1 MSSVLGRAR
10 VAPPPPRAFVI
21 CYCPHHPS
29 RPPGRSHAS
38 PAPARGTVKPDRSK
52 WISVEERRCRLSVKL
67 RPRQEEGDPSPE
79 STSFSAGVGSWGGR
93 TSLLWQN
100 EFNGGK
106 NYWIAGELQEN
117 CRKASVGTAQGPVDG
132 KISMCLALGCNFSQG
147 LFLSRHFLLAR
158 WVVVECNHPM
168 YECGVDC
175 SMGRL
180 DAVPQKTPL

>member
-10 VAPPPPRAFVI
+10 VAPTPPRAFVI

-79 STSFSAGVGSWGGR
+79 STSFSAGVGSWGGGPHSSGR
-93 TSLLWQN
+93 MNSMEGRIT
-100 EFNGGK
+100 G
-106 NYWIAGELQEN
+106 LQEN
-117 CRKASVGTAQGPVDG
+117 CRRIAGRQAWGQHK
-132 KISMCLALGCNFSQG
+132 G
-147 LFLSRHFLLAR
+147 LWMEKYQCAWLLAAIFR
-158 WVVVECNHPM
+158 KA
-168 YECGVDC
+168 C
-175 SMGRL
+175 SFPGISYLRAGWL
-180 DAVPQKTPL
+180 

>member
-117 CRKASVGTAQGPVDG
+117 CRRIAGRQAWGQHK
-132 KISMCLALGCNFSQG
+132 G
-147 LFLSRHFLLAR
+147 LWMEKYQCAWLLAAIFR
-158 WVVVECNHPM
+158 KA
-168 YECGVDC
+168 C
-175 SMGRL
+175 SFPGISYLRAGWL
-180 DAVPQKTPL
+180 